1 MDALS
6 GKRVEVGRE
15 RRGKGLS
22 LTGLHLRDLAGVEH
36 DAAHELH
43 VEVAHVEDSLRCL
56 PDVGERFRNQVFKL
70 LSVLH
75 ALSEL
80 VGLGPQLLVLHFLEL
95 GLKGVDLCNNLAQ
108 LPDGALVAASEN
120 LRKNIHIRTLNK
132 TPRQGRSPRRLRCRK
147 KLMGNIWGRF

>member
-1 MDALS
+1 MDALA
-6 GKRVEVGRE
+6 GQRIEVGGE
-15 RRGKGLS
+15 GRGKGLS
-22 LTGLHLRDLAGVEH
+22 LTGLHLGDLAGVEH

-43 VEVAHVEDSLRCL
+43 VEVAHVEDALRGL

-70 LSVLH
+70 LAVRD
-75 ALSEL
+75 ALPEL
-80 VGLGPQLLVLHFLEL
+80 VGLRPELLILHLLEL

-108 LPDGALVAASEN
+108 LPDRTLIAASEN

-132 TPRQGRSPRRLRCRK
+132 TPRPGRSPRRLRCRK